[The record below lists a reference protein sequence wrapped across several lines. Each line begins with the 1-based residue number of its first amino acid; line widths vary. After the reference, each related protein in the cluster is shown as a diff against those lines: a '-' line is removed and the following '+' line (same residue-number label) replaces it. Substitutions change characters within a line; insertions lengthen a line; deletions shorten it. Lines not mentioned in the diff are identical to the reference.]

1 MELARRDQ
9 KALAAMT
16 AEHFPRGQPEK
27 LMQVIQELRT
37 LEQDIDFQAAMS
49 HNIHA
54 VGQQTRSDM
63 TANFVRPGV
72 IALGLCRK
80 CHDYVFRLAAANFAY
95 GSTPYHSWLHLFQ
108 QSLVSNLYDFKGY

>member
-9 KALAAMT
+9 KTLAAMT
-16 AEHFPRGQPEK
+16 AENFPRGQPEK
-27 LMQVIQELRT
+27 LMQIVEELRT

-54 VGQQTRSDM
+54 LRQQTRSDM
-63 TANFVRPGV
+63 TANYVRQGV
-72 IALGLCRK
+72 AALGVCCK
-80 CHDYVFRLAAANFAY
+80 CHECVFRLAAANFAY

-108 QSLVSNLYDFKGY
+108 QSLVSNLYDFEDC